1 MTKNEFKDKIKALV
15 KQVYS
20 KDTPVNLDAPSEV
33 DLDIAE
39 TFPVLGKFPD
49 LKKIIV
55 DLFTEQYELFIE
67 DIQWVA
73 PRPTTFR
80 IVLANGESF
89 FLHYTPRSWVAT
101 IEGKKYY
108 LASLGEEEQA
118 VQTLARILSY
128 GQKAET
134 TTAEGGTEEAGAET
148 GTEEAG
154 QEEVTPE
161 ETPAEETPAA

>member
-1 MTKNEFKDKIKALV
+1 MTASELKDKIKALA
-15 KQVYS
+15 KQVYQ
-20 KDTPVNLDAPSEV
+20 KDAPVNLDTSGEIT
-33 DLDIAE
+33 LDTE
-39 TFPVLGKFPD
+39 TFPVLGKFPE
-49 LKKIIV
+49 LKRIIIN
-55 DLFTEQYELFIE
+55 LFTRQYELFIE

-80 IVLANGESF
+80 ILLANGESF
-89 FLHYTPRSWVAT
+89 LLHYTPRSWVAT

-134 TTAEGGTEEAGAET
+134 TTETGAEGGTEET
-148 GTEEAG
+148 G

-161 ETPAEETPAA
+161 EPAAKEPAAEA

>member
-1 MTKNEFKDKIKALV
+1 MTKNELKDKIKALA

-20 KDTPVNLDAPSEV
+20 KDMPVNLDASSEV
-33 DLDIAE
+33 DLDIGE
-39 TFPVLGKFPD
+39 TFPVLGKFPN
-49 LKKIIV
+49 LKKVIV

-73 PRPTTFR
+73 PKPTTFR
-80 IVLANGESF
+80 IILANGESF

-108 LASLGEEEQA
+108 LASLGEEQQA

-134 TTAEGGTEEAGAET
+134 DTET
-148 GTEEAG
+148 STE
-154 QEEVTPE
+154 VS
-161 ETPAEETPAA
+161 AEEPAKEPAAEEPAAEEPAA

>member
-1 MTKNEFKDKIKALV
+1 MTKNELKEKIKNLA

-20 KDTPVNLDAPSEV
+20 KDMPVNLDASSNV
-33 DLDIAE
+33 DLDIGE
-39 TFPVLGKFPD
+39 TFPVLGKFPN
-49 LKKIIV
+49 LKKVIV

-73 PRPTTFR
+73 PKPTTFR
-80 IVLANGESF
+80 IILANGESF

-108 LASLGEEEQA
+108 LAALGEEQQA

-128 GQKAET
+128 GQKSET
-134 TTAEGGTEEAGAET
+134 ETDTETSTEVSSGETEEEEPAAEEAP
-148 GTEEAG
+148 TEE
-154 QEEVTPE
+154 
-161 ETPAEETPAA
+161 PAA

>member
-1 MTKNEFKDKIKALV
+1 MTKNELKEKIKNLA

-20 KDTPVNLDAPSEV
+20 KDMPVNLDASSSV
-33 DLDIAE
+33 DLDVGE
-39 TFPVLGKFPD
+39 TFPVLGKFPN
-49 LKKIIV
+49 LKKVIV

-73 PRPTTFR
+73 PKPTTFR
-80 IVLANGESF
+80 IILANGESF

-108 LASLGEEEQA
+108 LASLGEEQQA

-128 GQKAET
+128 GQKAEADT
-134 TTAEGGTEEAGAET
+134 ETSTEVSAEEPAVEEPTAEEPA
-148 GTEEAG
+148 
-154 QEEVTPE
+154 
-161 ETPAEETPAA
+161 AEEPAA

>member
-1 MTKNEFKDKIKALV
+1 MTKNELKEKIKNLA

-20 KDTPVNLDAPSEV
+20 KDTPVNLDASSSV
-33 DLDIAE
+33 DLDTGE
-39 TFPVLGKFPD
+39 TFPVLGKFPN
-49 LKKIIV
+49 LKRVIV

-73 PRPTTFR
+73 PKPTTFR
-80 IVLANGESF
+80 IILANGESF

-134 TTAEGGTEEAGAET
+134 DSETSTEVNAEEPAAEEPSTEEPA
-148 GTEEAG
+148 
-154 QEEVTPE
+154 
-161 ETPAEETPAA
+161 AEEPAA

>member
-1 MTKNEFKDKIKALV
+1 MTASELKDKIKALA

-20 KDTPVNLDAPSEV
+20 KDTPVDLDTPSQV

-49 LKKIIV
+49 LKQVII
-55 DLFTEQYELFIE
+55 DLFTKQYELFIE

-80 IVLANGESF
+80 ILLANGESF
-89 FLHYTPRSWVAT
+89 LLHYTPRSWVAT

-118 VQTLARILSY
+118 AQSLARVLSY
-128 GQKAET
+128 GIKTEATPEGETAAETETET
-134 TTAEGGTEEAGAET
+134 TTEPTE
-148 GTEEAG
+148 
-154 QEEVTPE
+154 TPE
-161 ETPAEETPAA
+161 EPAAEPEAEA

>member
-1 MTKNEFKDKIKALV
+1 MTKNELKEKIKNLA

-20 KDTPVNLDAPSEV
+20 KDTPVNLDASSSV
-33 DLDIAE
+33 DLDIGE
-39 TFPVLGKFPD
+39 TFPVLGKFPN
-49 LKKIIV
+49 LKRVIV

-73 PRPTTFR
+73 PKPTTFR
-80 IVLANGESF
+80 IILANGESF

-101 IEGKKYY
+101 VEGKKYY
-108 LASLGEEEQA
+108 LASLGEEQQA

-134 TTAEGGTEEAGAET
+134 DSETSTE
-148 GTEEAG
+148 
-154 QEEVTPE
+154 VS
-161 ETPAEETPAA
+161 AEEPAAEEPAVEEPAAEEPAA

>member
-1 MTKNEFKDKIKALV
+1 MTKNELKEKIKNLA

-20 KDTPVNLDAPSEV
+20 KDMPVNLDASSSV
-33 DLDIAE
+33 DLDVGE
-39 TFPVLGKFPD
+39 TFPVLGKFPN
-49 LKKIIV
+49 LKKVIV

-73 PRPTTFR
+73 PKPTTFR
-80 IVLANGESF
+80 IILANGESF

-108 LASLGEEEQA
+108 LASLGEEQQA

-134 TTAEGGTEEAGAET
+134 DAET
-148 GTEEAG
+148 STE
-154 QEEVTPE
+154 VS
-161 ETPAEETPAA
+161 AEEPAAEEPAAEEPSAEEPAA

>member
-1 MTKNEFKDKIKALV
+1 MTKNELKEKIKNLA

-20 KDTPVNLDAPSEV
+20 KDMPVNLDASSSV
-33 DLDIAE
+33 DLDVGE
-39 TFPVLGKFPD
+39 TFPVLGKFPN
-49 LKKIIV
+49 LKKVIV

-73 PRPTTFR
+73 PKPTTFR
-80 IVLANGESF
+80 IILANGESF

-108 LASLGEEEQA
+108 LASLGEEQQA

-134 TTAEGGTEEAGAET
+134 DTETSTEVSAEE
-148 GTEEAG
+148 
-154 QEEVTPE
+154 
-161 ETPAEETPAA
+161 PAEEPAAEEPAEEPAA

>member
-1 MTKNEFKDKIKALV
+1 MTKNELKDKIKALA

-20 KDTPVNLDAPSEV
+20 KDMPVNLDASSEV
-33 DLDIAE
+33 DLDIGE
-39 TFPVLGKFPD
+39 TFPVLGKFPN
-49 LKKIIV
+49 LKKVIV

-73 PRPTTFR
+73 PKPTTFR
-80 IVLANGESF
+80 IILANGESF

-108 LASLGEEEQA
+108 LASLGEEQQA

-134 TTAEGGTEEAGAET
+134 DTET
-148 GTEEAG
+148 STE
-154 QEEVTPE
+154 VS
-161 ETPAEETPAA
+161 AEEPAIEEPAAEEPAA

>member
-1 MTKNEFKDKIKALV
+1 MTKNELKEKIKNLA

-20 KDTPVNLDAPSEV
+20 KDMPVNLDASSNV
-33 DLDIAE
+33 DLDIGE
-39 TFPVLGKFPD
+39 TFPVLGKFPN
-49 LKKIIV
+49 LKRVIV

-73 PRPTTFR
+73 PKPTTFR
-80 IVLANGESF
+80 IILANGESF

-108 LASLGEEEQA
+108 LAALGEEQQA

-134 TTAEGGTEEAGAET
+134 ETDTETSTEVSAGEPEEEEPAAEEAPTEE
-148 GTEEAG
+148 
-154 QEEVTPE
+154 
-161 ETPAEETPAA
+161 PAA

>member
-1 MTKNEFKDKIKALV
+1 MTASELKDKIKALA

-20 KDTPVNLDAPSEV
+20 KDMPVNLDASSEV
-33 DLDIAE
+33 DLDIGE
-39 TFPVLGKFPD
+39 TFPVLGKFPN
-49 LKKIIV
+49 LKKVIV

-73 PRPTTFR
+73 PKPTTFR
-80 IVLANGESF
+80 IILANGESF

-108 LASLGEEEQA
+108 LASLGEEQQA

-134 TTAEGGTEEAGAET
+134 DTETSTEVSAEE
-148 GTEEAG
+148 
-154 QEEVTPE
+154 
-161 ETPAEETPAA
+161 PAEEPAAEEPAA

>member
-1 MTKNEFKDKIKALV
+1 MTKNELKDKIKALV
-15 KQVYS
+15 KQVYR
-20 KDTPVNLDAPSEV
+20 KDNHV
-33 DLDIAE
+33 DLDSNINIDLDAE
-39 TFPVLGKFPD
+39 AFPVLGKFPD
-49 LKKIIV
+49 LKQIIV
-55 DLFTEQYELFIE
+55 DLFTKQYELFIS

-73 PRPTTFR
+73 PKPTTFR
-80 IVLANGESF
+80 IILANGESF

-134 TTAEGGTEEAGAET
+134 TEAGTEEAGAET
-148 GTEEAG
+148 GAEETG
-154 QEEVTPE
+154 QEEVAPE
-161 ETPAEETPAA
+161 ETPAEEA

>member
-1 MTKNEFKDKIKALV
+1 MTASELKDKIKALA

-33 DLDIAE
+33 NLDVAE

-49 LKKIIV
+49 LKQVII
-55 DLFTEQYELFIE
+55 DLFTKQYELFIE

-80 IVLANGESF
+80 IILANGESF

-134 TTAEGGTEEAGAET
+134 TAETGAEGGTEET
-148 GTEEAG
+148 G

-161 ETPAEETPAA
+161 EPSAEEPAAEA

>member
-1 MTKNEFKDKIKALV
+1 MTPSELKDKLKPLI
-15 KQVYS
+15 KQVYL
-20 KDTPVNLDAPSEV
+20 KDAPVNLDSSNNI

-49 LKKIIV
+49 LKKVII

-118 VQTLARILSY
+118 VQTLARVLSY

-134 TTAEGGTEEAGAET
+134 TEANTEEAGAET
-148 GTEEAG
+148 GAEETG
-154 QEEVTPE
+154 QEEVAPE
-161 ETPAEETPAA
+161 ETSAEEA

>member
-1 MTKNEFKDKIKALV
+1 MTKNELKEKIKNLA

-20 KDTPVNLDAPSEV
+20 KDTPVNLDASSSV
-33 DLDIAE
+33 DLDIGE
-39 TFPVLGKFPD
+39 TFPVLGKFPN
-49 LKKIIV
+49 LKKVIV

-73 PRPTTFR
+73 PKPTTFR
-80 IVLANGESF
+80 IILANGESF

-101 IEGKKYY
+101 VEGKKYY
-108 LASLGEEEQA
+108 LASLGEEQQA

-134 TTAEGGTEEAGAET
+134 DSETSTE
-148 GTEEAG
+148 
-154 QEEVTPE
+154 VS
-161 ETPAEETPAA
+161 AEEPAAEEPAVEEPAAEEPAA

>member
-1 MTKNEFKDKIKALV
+1 MTASELKDKIKALA
-15 KQVYS
+15 KQIYQ
-20 KDTPVNLDAPSEV
+20 KDAPVNLDASGEIT
-33 DLDIAE
+33 LDTE
-39 TFPVLGKFPD
+39 TFPVLGKFPE
-49 LKKIIV
+49 LKRIII
-55 DLFTEQYELFIE
+55 DLFTRQYELFIE

-80 IVLANGESF
+80 ILLANGESF

-134 TTAEGGTEEAGAET
+134 TTKTGAEGGTEET
-148 GTEEAG
+148 G

-161 ETPAEETPAA
+161 EPAAEEPAAEA

>member
-1 MTKNEFKDKIKALV
+1 MTKDELKEKIKNLA

-20 KDTPVNLDAPSEV
+20 KDTPVNLDASSSV
-33 DLDIAE
+33 DLDIGE
-39 TFPVLGKFPD
+39 TFPVLGKFPN
-49 LKKIIV
+49 LKKVIV

-73 PRPTTFR
+73 PKPTTFR
-80 IVLANGESF
+80 IILANGESF

-101 IEGKKYY
+101 VEGKKYY
-108 LASLGEEEQA
+108 LASLGEEQQA

-134 TTAEGGTEEAGAET
+134 DSETSTE
-148 GTEEAG
+148 
-154 QEEVTPE
+154 VS
-161 ETPAEETPAA
+161 AEEPAAEEPAVEEPAAEEPAA

>member
-1 MTKNEFKDKIKALV
+1 MTKNELKEKIKALA

-20 KDTPVNLDAPSEV
+20 KDMPVNLDASSEV
-33 DLDIAE
+33 DLDIGE
-39 TFPVLGKFPD
+39 TFPVLGKFPN
-49 LKKIIV
+49 LKRVIV

-73 PRPTTFR
+73 PKPTTFR
-80 IVLANGESF
+80 IILANGESF

-108 LASLGEEEQA
+108 LASLGEEQQA

-134 TTAEGGTEEAGAET
+134 DTETSTEVSAEEPAIEEPA
-148 GTEEAG
+148 
-154 QEEVTPE
+154 E
-161 ETPAEETPAA
+161 ETPAEEPAV

>member
-1 MTKNEFKDKIKALV
+1 MTKDELKEKIKNLA

-20 KDTPVNLDAPSEV
+20 KDTPVNLDASSSV
-33 DLDIAE
+33 DLDIGE
-39 TFPVLGKFPD
+39 TFPVLGKFPN
-49 LKKIIV
+49 LKKVIV

-73 PRPTTFR
+73 PKPTTFR
-80 IVLANGESF
+80 IILANGESF

-101 IEGKKYY
+101 VEGKKYY
-108 LASLGEEEQA
+108 LASLGEEQQA

-134 TTAEGGTEEAGAET
+134 DSETSTE
-148 GTEEAG
+148 
-154 QEEVTPE
+154 VS
-161 ETPAEETPAA
+161 AEEPSAEEPAVEEPAAEEPAA

>member
-1 MTKNEFKDKIKALV
+1 MTKNELKEKIKNLA

-20 KDTPVNLDAPSEV
+20 KDMPVNLDASSSV
-33 DLDIAE
+33 DLDVGE
-39 TFPVLGKFPD
+39 TFPVLGKFPN
-49 LKKIIV
+49 LKKVIV

-73 PRPTTFR
+73 PKPTTFR
-80 IVLANGESF
+80 IILANGESF

-108 LASLGEEEQA
+108 LASLGEEQQA

-134 TTAEGGTEEAGAET
+134 DSETSTE
-148 GTEEAG
+148 
-154 QEEVTPE
+154 VS
-161 ETPAEETPAA
+161 AEEPAAEEPAVEEPAAEEPAA

>member
-1 MTKNEFKDKIKALV
+1 MTKNELKEKIKNLA

-20 KDTPVNLDAPSEV
+20 KDTPVNLDASSSV
-33 DLDIAE
+33 DLDIGE
-39 TFPVLGKFPD
+39 TFPVLGKFPN
-49 LKKIIV
+49 LKRVIV

-73 PRPTTFR
+73 PKPTTFR
-80 IVLANGESF
+80 IILANGESF

-101 IEGKKYY
+101 VEGKKYY
-108 LASLGEEEQA
+108 LASLGEEQQA

-134 TTAEGGTEEAGAET
+134 DSETSTEVSAEEPAAEEPAV
-148 GTEEAG
+148 
-154 QEEVTPE
+154 EEV
-161 ETPAEETPAA
+161 PAEA

>member
-1 MTKNEFKDKIKALV
+1 MTASELKDKIKSLA

-20 KDTPVNLDAPSEV
+20 KDTPVNLDTPSQV

-49 LKKIIV
+49 LKQVII
-55 DLFTEQYELFIE
+55 DLFTKQYELFIE

-80 IVLANGESF
+80 IILANGESF

-118 VQTLARILSY
+118 AQTLARILSY
-128 GQKAET
+128 GQKTET
-134 TTAEGGTEEAGAET
+134 STEEAGAEA
-148 GTEEAG
+148 GAEETG
-154 QEEVTPE
+154 QEEV
-161 ETPAEETPAA
+161 TPAEETPAEEPAA

>member
-1 MTKNEFKDKIKALV
+1 MTKNELKEKIKNLA

-20 KDTPVNLDAPSEV
+20 KDMPVNLDASSSV
-33 DLDIAE
+33 DLDIGE
-39 TFPVLGKFPD
+39 TFPVLGKFPN
-49 LKKIIV
+49 LKKVIV

-73 PRPTTFR
+73 PKPTTFR
-80 IVLANGESF
+80 IILANGESF

-108 LASLGEEEQA
+108 LASLGEEQQA

-128 GQKAET
+128 GQKAEADT
-134 TTAEGGTEEAGAET
+134 ETSTEVSAEEPSAEEPTAEEPA
-148 GTEEAG
+148 
-154 QEEVTPE
+154 
-161 ETPAEETPAA
+161 AEEPAA

>member
-1 MTKNEFKDKIKALV
+1 MTKNELKEKIKNLA

-20 KDTPVNLDAPSEV
+20 KDTPVNLDASSSV
-33 DLDIAE
+33 DLDTGE
-39 TFPVLGKFPD
+39 TFPVLGKFPN
-49 LKKIIV
+49 LKRVIV

-73 PRPTTFR
+73 PKPTTFR
-80 IVLANGESF
+80 IILANGESF

-134 TTAEGGTEEAGAET
+134 DSETSTE
-148 GTEEAG
+148 
-154 QEEVTPE
+154 VS
-161 ETPAEETPAA
+161 AEEPSAEEPAVEEPAAEEPAA

>member
-1 MTKNEFKDKIKALV
+1 MTKNELKEKIKNLA

-20 KDTPVNLDAPSEV
+20 KDTPVNLDASSSV
-33 DLDIAE
+33 DLDIGE
-39 TFPVLGKFPD
+39 TFPVLGKFPN
-49 LKKIIV
+49 LKRVIV

-73 PRPTTFR
+73 PKPTTFR
-80 IVLANGESF
+80 IILANGESF

-101 IEGKKYY
+101 VEGKKYY
-108 LASLGEEEQA
+108 LASLGEEQQA

-134 TTAEGGTEEAGAET
+134 DSETSTE
-148 GTEEAG
+148 
-154 QEEVTPE
+154 VS
-161 ETPAEETPAA
+161 AEEPSAEEPAVEEPAAEEPAA